1 MTLRLLLDEDTE
13 RALAPKLTEDGHD
26 VERVATVDALGTG
39 SDDRE
44 VCEYALETDRI
55 VVSHDDDFLTHP
67 VDAHAAC
74 STSRTSDSR
83 RTGLPVSSSPSS
95 TPTGVEIGS
104 IPSSFSPRTGCSY
117 LS

>member
-1 MTLRLLLDEDTE
+1 LLDEDTE
-13 RALAPKLTEDGHD
+13 RALAPKLTEVGHD

-67 VDAHAAC
+67 VDAHAGVFYVPNQRLSAHQVA
-74 STSRTSDSR
+74 SIVQSVVDAYGSQDRID
-83 RTGLPVSSSPSS
+83 PVVFL
-95 TPTGVEIGS
+95 TENW
-104 IPSSFSPRTGCSY
+104 
-117 LS
+117 L